1 MGHLIDTDP
10 FYIWPNEAGNNSF
23 ALKEFVYKNNNLYVA
38 KMKEFKNGS
47 IDSLNDTQTFLSSF
61 LERHI
66 ENTSKLRGD
75 DLKFYIY
82 HFYDNGNIKEII
94 PLQRRVV
101 NFLGQKAERDESF
114 CIDGYINKYDT
125 QGGHIGAINY
135 INGKKQECF
144 E

>member
-1 MGHLIDTDP
+1 MWIIKL
-10 FYIWPNEAGNNSF
+10 
-23 ALKEFVYKNNNLYVA
+23 
-38 KMKEFKNGS
+38 
-47 IDSLNDTQTFLSSF
+47 SLLPRKSLFLGTRKRIRKTLFEQTEKYFWD

-135 INGKKQECF
+135 INGKKQEWF